1 MLHFSKTP
9 LYISAGWRSEVK
21 PETQNIKKAHTTLV
35 EFFKTAS
42 SVDTLRYAA
51 VNKDDAEL
59 LDNINNLGYEEVE
72 AKTSQLKSRI
82 ENESKKIKN
91 AMEEM
96 KIVHDGVVDEKIP
109 EVVVREIA
117 CLDVDSQF
125 VEVGVDELL
134 IGKGIKVQMV

>member
-1 MLHFSKTP
+1 M
-9 LYISAGWRSEVK
+9 
-21 PETQNIKKAHTTLV
+21 
-35 EFFKTAS
+35 
-42 SVDTLRYAA
+42 DTLRYAA

>member
-1 MLHFSKTP
+1 M
-9 LYISAGWRSEVK
+9 
-21 PETQNIKKAHTTLV
+21 
-35 EFFKTAS
+35 
-42 SVDTLRYAA
+42 RYAA

-96 KIVHDGVVDEKIP
+96 KIVQDRVVDEKIP

-125 VEVGVDELL
+125 VDVGVDELL